1 MPSFYNEI
9 DPYAAAWLRNLI
21 KAGHIPDGEV
31 STQSIV
37 DLRPADLSGFDQCH
51 FFAGI
56 GGWSQALRL
65 AGWAPDRPV
74 WTGSCPCQPF
84 SVAGKGAGIDD
95 ARHLWPHFHRLI
107 AACRPPVVMGEQV
120 AGKAGYGWFDGVRA
134 DLEGT
139 GYAGRAVDI
148 PALAVNAPH
157 IRQRLYW
164 VALDMANAQNNGQGR
179 RSHSDAG
186 RSEDERRRDDDLRR
200 QHLGSCSSVRDVANA
215 QSVGREE
222 RERQDGQQDAGS
234 GSQGRVDAAG
244 TDESHMADAQ
254 QHGHGCEASP
264 AHHDR
269 QEGDGP
275 ADQHGGRGGSSVCSH
290 MADAHQGGRGRRP
303 CDGDGERNGQA
314 GGWVEDHGLFAGS
327 GEDRLDVA
335 DAAATG
341 LQGSCNAGER
351 AAGMGSQQSP
361 GNSGHWD
368 DHIWLTGSD
377 GKARRA
383 RANIPLLAH
392 GLSDN
397 VGRMCPEGYAQ
408 AVEEVDKYAQKT
420 GQSRSEAMSAVRQI
434 ISQEP
439 ETFWPVG
446 ECAGVSSQEILFPF
460 LRELSSACDAGRG
473 IGPSEEI
480 QKGEMRGLRDQE
492 QATRSSYRREPVE
505 QRPGEHSDPMRE
517 LSWVLAQHA
526 RALWEAYWRSN
537 ATAYPLLSHG
547 EKNRVGRLRAY
558 GNAIV
563 PPLAA
568 EVVKALMETLDV

>member
-21 KAGHIPDGEV
+21 KAGLIPYGEV

-37 DLRPADLSGFDQCH
+37 DLRPSDLSGFDQCH

-56 GGWSQALRL
+56 GGWSQALHL
-65 AGWAPDRPV
+65 AGWAPDRPL

-107 AACRPPVVMGEQV
+107 QACRPPVVMGEQV
-120 AGKAGYGWFDGVRA
+120 AGKAGYAWFDGVRA

-148 PALAVNAPH
+148 PALAVGAPH

-164 VALDMANAQNNGQGR
+164 VALDMANAQ
-179 RSHSDAG
+179 SI
-186 RSEDERRRDDDLRR
+186 
-200 QHLGSCSSVRDVANA
+200 
-215 QSVGREE
+215 GREE

-244 TDESHMADAQ
+244 TDK
-254 QHGHGCEASP
+254 G
-264 AHHDR
+264 
-269 QEGDGP
+269 
-275 ADQHGGRGGSSVCSH
+275 H

-303 CDGDGERNGQA
+303 HDGDGDRDGQA
-314 GGWVEDHGLFAGS
+314 GGRDEDHSVAAGS

-335 DAAATG
+335 DAQSGGWGQGITDAGGVREGDSPQGPSGRSTQHGDAQFGDVADANVSGLRQRGGHHPTAGHGHPAAPEG
-341 LQGSCNAGER
+341 C
-351 AAGMGSQQSP
+351 
-361 GNSGHWD
+361 SGHWD

-397 VGRMCPEGYAQ
+397 MGRMCPEGYAQ
-408 AVEEVDKYAQKT
+408 TVKKVDEYAQKT
-420 GQSRSEAMSAVRQI
+420 GQSRAEAMSSVWQI

-439 ETFWPVG
+439 EAFWPVG
-446 ECAGVSSQEILFPF
+446 ECAGVSPQEVLLPF
-460 LRELSSACDAGRG
+460 LRELSSACDAGGG
-473 IGPSEEI
+473 IGQSEEI
-480 QKGEMRGLRDQE
+480 QEGEVRGLRYRE
-492 QATRSSYRREPVE
+492 ETTRSPHRREPVE

-526 RALWEAYWRSN
+526 RALWEAYWRAN

-568 EVVKALMETLDV
+568 EVVKALMETLDD